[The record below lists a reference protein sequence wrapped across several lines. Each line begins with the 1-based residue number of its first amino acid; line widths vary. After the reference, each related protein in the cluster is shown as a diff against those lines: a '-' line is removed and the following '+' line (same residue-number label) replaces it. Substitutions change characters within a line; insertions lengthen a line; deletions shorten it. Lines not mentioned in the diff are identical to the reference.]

1 MGGSGKVSRGGVA
14 GVCRVHLRHTSP
26 CKGKARG
33 VARRAQTGWGGRAGM
48 SAHVAGARPVVF
60 CGEHPA
66 RRDCEQHPGSHGFS
80 WRCSWPRK
88 HLGNTTCA
96 EIDQQKWSGGSVGWE
111 GGWAAWRRVRVLTCA
126 TACVFSRVGAAAV
139 CSSAQSDNL
148 RCSTSKPSRTCPACV
163 SRRQRTPRA
172 GRARW
177 TAAPTAPTRTAFTTL
192 PGVFALADPPRTE
205 GAHGGR
211 ARARGRTARGEC
223 GGGGLRFDG
232 GSGVARECEAGAV
245 HTCVLA
251 ATPRSHSKRADARET
266 GEACG

>member
-1 MGGSGKVSRGGVA
+1 MV
-14 GVCRVHLRHTSP
+14 
-26 CKGKARG
+26 
-33 VARRAQTGWGGRAGM
+33 GR
-48 SAHVAGARPVVF
+48 
-60 CGEHPA
+60 E
-66 RRDCEQHPGSHGFS
+66 
-80 WRCSWPRK
+80 W
-88 HLGNTTCA
+88 
-96 EIDQQKWSGGSVGWE
+96 GWE

-126 TACVFSRVGAAAV
+126 TACVFSRVDAAAV

-148 RCSTSKPSRTCPACV
+148 RCSTLRPSRTCPACV

-211 ARARGRTARGEC
+211 ARAHGRTERGER

-232 GSGVARECEAGAV
+232 GSGVARECEAGALCTFV
-245 HTCVLA
+245 CSPQPPARTANGQTQERLEKHA
-251 ATPRSHSKRADARET
+251 ADARVCVRAC
-266 GEACG
+266 ACGCFVRGCCVPSAACLSFGVCGQVPL